1 MGHFQTT
8 ESLDWGSWLSPR
20 TFRDLPV
27 HRWYVFPHSF
37 SPELVPAMAEEW
49 QLDGADHLL
58 DPFVGSGTTAVS
70 ARKLGIPCTGY
81 DLSPLA
87 EFVSATK
94 CAPPSR
100 RDAKFALDRV
110 CADSRT
116 TDLVSSPRFRDAY
129 LRRAFGEDRL
139 AGLLALVHRI
149 RHNDLSHSCQ
159 SFLMLGL
166 LHIVPRFAFAERNG
180 GWLRWRSEADPATA
194 IEAAFAS
201 QISKMLDDLADNDPP
216 AVAPTIRV
224 ADARALP
231 DPDGSITAVLTSP
244 PYPNRHDYTR
254 IFLLELLLFFL
265 DDEQTRSL
273 RKQSF
278 ESHPEAR
285 PKRPE
290 DARYC
295 APSGLQAV
303 LRELRSSRIRRMLSG
318 YFLDLHLSLREIARV
333 LRPGSPAAL
342 LVGNAQYEG
351 HTLLVDEL
359 TAEVGEAVG
368 LTCTE
373 VRALRLR
380 GNSAQQMGR
389 YGRRPS
395 RESIVLFRHRANGAT
410 GERESCSP

>member
-1 MGHFQTT
+1 
-8 ESLDWGSWLSPR
+8 
-20 TFRDLPV
+20 
-27 HRWYVFPHSF
+27 
-37 SPELVPAMAEEW
+37 MAEEW

-100 RDAKFALDRV
+100 RDAELARDRV
-110 CADSRT
+110 CADTRAPN
-116 TDLVSSPRFRDAY
+116 LASSPRFVDPY
-129 LRRAFGEDRL
+129 LRRAFGDARL
-139 AGLLALVHRI
+139 AGLLALAHRI
-149 RHNDLSHSCQ
+149 RHNDLSRSCQ

-180 GWLRWRSEADPATA
+180 GWLRWRSDADPATA
-194 IEAAFAS
+194 IETGFAS
-201 QISKMLDDLADNDPP
+201 QISKMLGDLADDDPP
-216 AVAPTIRV
+216 GAAPTIGV

-231 DPDGSITAVLTSP
+231 DPDGSVSAVLTSP

-265 DDEQTRSL
+265 DGEQARSL
-273 RKQSF
+273 RRQSF

-285 PKRPE
+285 PERP
-290 DARYC
+290 DDVRYRP
-295 APSGLQAV
+295 PSSLQGV

-318 YFLDLHLSLREIARV
+318 YFLDLHLCLREIGRV

-342 LVGNAQYEG
+342 LVGNTQYEG
-351 HTLLVDEL
+351 HTVLVDEL
-359 TAEVGEAVG
+359 TAEIGEDVG
-368 LTCTE
+368 LVCTE
-373 VRALRLR
+373 IRALRLR

-395 RESIVLFRHRANGAT
+395 RESIVLFRQGAN
-410 GERESCSP
+410 